1 MFKLKRVRP
10 LHLALAGLVLAAAA
24 FLIMWQVASNSFLLL
39 PDRAHPVAPL
49 VSVQGGHEPKGAGAI
64 YFVDVL
70 EQRASL
76 LEAAFPSLHTG
87 ASLVPASRIVP
98 PGTSDAQQRQAD
110 LRQMALSQKVAGA
123 VALRAAGYNVKTT
136 PTGVLV
142 DAVIDGSDAV
152 GKLQP
157 TDTIVALDG
166 KPVRT
171 IAQLHDAVGK
181 LKVGAVARV
190 GVRRGDKLIT
200 VSIRTTA
207 TKAEPHTPILGVL
220 PEQAADIRLPISIKI
235 DAGNVG
241 GPSAGL
247 PFALEVLE
255 ELGRD
260 VDHGYKVAAT
270 GQLLPDGTVIP
281 IGGVEQKTYGARMA
295 HVDVF
300 LVPAGDNYRT
310 ALQYADGLRIIPVKT
325 FQQALRALAHL
336 PKKSA

>member
-1 MFKLKRVRP
+1 VFKLKRVRP
-10 LHLALAGLVLAAAA
+10 LHLALGGLALAAIT
-24 FLIMWQVASNSFLLL
+24 FLIMWQVSSESFLLL

-49 VSVQGGHEPKGAGAI
+49 VSVQGGHEPKGPGGI

-76 LEAAFPSLHTG
+76 LEAAFPSIHTG

-98 PGTSDAQQRQAD
+98 PGTTDAQQRQAD
-110 LRQMALSQKVAGA
+110 LRQMAMSQKVAAA
-123 VALRAAGYNVKTT
+123 VALRAAGYNVTAV

-142 DAVIDGSDAV
+142 DSVIEGSDAV

-157 TDTIVALDG
+157 TDAIVALDG
-166 KPVRT
+166 KPIRT
-171 IAQLHDAVGK
+171 ITQLHAALGR
-181 LKVGAVARV
+181 LKVGDVAHV
-190 GVRRGDKLIT
+190 GVRRGSKLTT

-207 TKAEPHTPILGVL
+207 TKADPHTAILGL
-220 PEQAADIRLPISIKI
+220 FPEQATNIHLPISVRIQ
-235 DAGNVG
+235 AGNVG

-255 ELGRD
+255 ELGRN
-260 VDHGYKVAAT
+260 VDRGHRVAAT
-270 GQLLPDGTVIP
+270 GELLPDGTVVP

-300 LVPAGDNYRT
+300 LVPAGDNYLT
-310 ALQYADGLRIIPVKT
+310 ARRYAHGLRIIPVHS
-325 FQQALRALAHL
+325 FQQALRALATL
-336 PKKSA
+336 PLRR